1 MLLTKAQVAIV
12 NDWFQTNLSDLSCPS
27 CGHKHVELNPELV
40 VLLPGEKKPGE
51 AGYAVNTHSK
61 HVPTCVVATCAD
73 CGHVRLFSA
82 KKMGVVA

>member
-1 MLLTKAQVAIV
+1 MQLTEVHVAIIH
-12 NDWFQTNLSDLSCPS
+12 DWLQAKLSDLRCPS

-40 VLLPGEKKPGE
+40 ALLPVEKRRGED
-51 AGYAVNTHSK
+51 GYSVSANPR
-61 HVPTCVVATCAD
+61 HVPTCVVATCAA